1 MDLSAFSKD
10 DFDPK
15 EWINKTFQCTEAKEN
30 KEEFATT
37 IVAKLQSFIQEV
49 NISLEK
55 TAEQVNQNIPRIARE
70 IEIMQNEAKLLQQ
83 QMSSVKGDV
92 MKVEYDSSQSMQVL
106 LQIDHVKSCM
116 QEASKALREADN
128 WTTLSADVEEVFE
141 SGDINTIATKLV
153 GMQNSLEILADVPD
167 YHQRCMRLESLKDR
181 LEVMISPRLIAA
193 FNTQSIVSD
202 VGLMY
207 MKIFKDIKRL
217 NTLQK
222 HYHTFQK
229 EQLLQQWKQ
238 IVESD
243 PDETVMDWLNNFND
257 LLLSTWHSQMAC
269 VQQLLPDIPAVQVLS
284 ELFVDVLTNLD
295 PSLTFCI
302 DAGMKLQSNQLQCLI
317 ELKQITDRLA
327 KSLEI
332 SIHAIDPKF
341 LNDAYLIL
349 LVKTI
354 YAPYRPHIEK
364 YDYLEEQQLLSSL
377 KSLAL
382 SEDLEDSV
390 QILGDSLSKIFCL
403 IQEAE
408 SRCQQLTQG
417 SGYVSFLRALE
428 GSISEYAGHFRCLLR
443 LFKNNMQS
451 EKGIADSWSLF
462 QQSLQATQVIG
473 EALMQLEGL
482 QVLFIGNIREVGRK
496 LGYYSPTEENSVNP
510 FHAYDDVL
518 LSASAKRE
526 LQQMINML
534 QEEKAASPLKK
545 SLSTFKKLCID
556 AGSLISDLVL
566 KQAQVHLQKVPYLK
580 IWSEDSTGSVVADLP
595 DFSLSPQ
602 EYITE
607 VGQYLMTIPQHIE
620 PFILRDNPGLHT
632 ALKNCNLPQEL
643 EQDTTSNV
651 ADYLLECLA
660 RRITDCYCENILKI
674 SNLKNNAA
682 NQLVTDISYF
692 CDVLDDL
699 GLTPSPDLQ
708 NLLALLK
715 AKPDKFESEAK
726 NKPPLI
732 VRKVSAMRK
741 LRVQ

>member
-15 EWINKTFQCTEAKEN
+15 EWINKTFQCAEAKEN

-70 IEIMQNEAKLLQQ
+70 IEVMQNEAKLLQQ

-92 MKVEYDSSQSMQVL
+92 MKVEYDSSQSMQAL

-153 GMQNSLEILADVPD
+153 GMQSSLEILADVPD

-229 EQLLQQWKQ
+229 VKTWL
-238 IVESD
+238 D
-243 PDETVMDWLNNFND
+243 NDECVSIPNFD
-257 LLLSTWHSQMAC
+257 CC
-269 VQQLLPDIPAVQVLS
+269 VQFKRPGHRAAGVAIYHKQNNSLVVTPHLDIIYHQTS
-284 ELFVDVLTNLD
+284 GLD
-295 PSLTFCI
+295 S
-302 DAGMKLQSNQLQCLI
+302 
-317 ELKQITDRLA
+317 
-327 KSLEI
+327 
-332 SIHAIDPKF
+332 
-341 LNDAYLIL
+341 
-349 LVKTI
+349 
-354 YAPYRPHIEK
+354 
-364 YDYLEEQQLLSSL
+364 
-377 KSLAL
+377 
-382 SEDLEDSV
+382 
-390 QILGDSLSKIFCL
+390 
-403 IQEAE
+403 
-408 SRCQQLTQG
+408 
-417 SGYVSFLRALE
+417 
-428 GSISEYAGHFRCLLR
+428 
-443 LFKNNMQS
+443 
-451 EKGIADSWSLF
+451 
-462 QQSLQATQVIG
+462 
-473 EALMQLEGL
+473 
-482 QVLFIGNIREVGRK
+482 
-496 LGYYSPTEENSVNP
+496 
-510 FHAYDDVL
+510 
-518 LSASAKRE
+518 
-526 LQQMINML
+526 
-534 QEEKAASPLKK
+534 
-545 SLSTFKKLCID
+545 
-556 AGSLISDLVL
+556 
-566 KQAQVHLQKVPYLK
+566 
-580 IWSEDSTGSVVADLP
+580 
-595 DFSLSPQ
+595 
-602 EYITE
+602 
-607 VGQYLMTIPQHIE
+607 
-620 PFILRDNPGLHT
+620 
-632 ALKNCNLPQEL
+632 
-643 EQDTTSNV
+643 TSNV

-674 SNLKNNAA
+674 SHLKNNAS

-715 AKPDKFESEAK
+715 VKPDKFDSEAR

-741 LRVQ
+741 VRVQ

>member
-15 EWINKTFQCTEAKEN
+15 EWINKTFQCAEAKEN

-70 IEIMQNEAKLLQQ
+70 IEVMQNEAKLLQQ
-83 QMSSVKGDV
+83 QMSNVKGDV

-229 EQLLQQWKQ
+229 EQLLKQWKQ
-238 IVESD
+238 TVESD

-341 LNDAYLIL
+341 LNDAYLVL

-408 SRCQQLTQG
+408 SRCHQLTQG

-428 GSISEYAGHFRCLLR
+428 GFMSEYAGHFRCLLR
-443 LFKNNMQS
+443 LFRNNMQS
-451 EKGIADSWSLF
+451 EKGIADSWSIF
-462 QQSLQATQVIG
+462 QQSLHATQVIG

-482 QVLFIGNIREVGRK
+482 QVLYIGNIREVGRK

-518 LSASAKRE
+518 LSISAKRE

-534 QEEKAASPLKK
+534 QEEKTASPLKR
-545 SLSTFKKLCID
+545 SLSIFKKLCID

-580 IWSEDSTGSVVADLP
+580 IWSEDSCGSVVADLP

-632 ALKNCNLPQEL
+632 ALKNCNLPNEL
-643 EQDTTSNV
+643 EQDSTSNV

-674 SNLKNNAA
+674 SNLKNNAS

-715 AKPDKFESEAK
+715 AKPDKFESEAR

>member
-15 EWINKTFQCTEAKEN
+15 EWINKTFLSMDVKEN

-37 IVAKLQSFIQEV
+37 IVAKLQSLIQEV

-70 IEIMQNEAKLLQQ
+70 IEIMQNEARILQQ
-83 QMSSVKGDV
+83 QMNSVKGDV

-181 LEVMISPRLIAA
+181 LEVMISPQLIAA

-229 EQLLQQWKQ
+229 EQLIQQWKQ

-243 PDETVMDWLNNFND
+243 PDETIMDWLNNFND
-257 LLLSTWHSQMAC
+257 LLLSTWHSQITVC
-269 VQQLLPDIPAVQVLS
+269 QQLLPDIPAVQVLA
-284 ELFVDVLTNLD
+284 ELLVDVLTNLD
-295 PSLTFCI
+295 PSLSFCI

-332 SIHAIDPKF
+332 SIHAIEPKF
-341 LNDAYLIL
+341 LNDVHLVL

-364 YDYLEEQQLLSSL
+364 YDNLEEQQLLSSL
-377 KSLAL
+377 KTLAL

-390 QILGDSLSKIFCL
+390 RILGDSLSKIFCL

-417 SGYVSFLRALE
+417 CGYISFLRALE
-428 GSISEYAGHFRCLLR
+428 GFISEYAGHFRCLLR
-443 LFKNNMQS
+443 LFRNSMQS
-451 EKGIADSWSLF
+451 GKGASDSWSLF

-473 EALMQLEGL
+473 EALMQLESL
-482 QVLFIGNIREVGRK
+482 QMLYIGNIREVGRK

-534 QEEKAASPLKK
+534 QEEKNASPMKK
-545 SLSTFKKLCID
+545 SLSSFKKLCTD
-556 AGSLISDLVL
+556 AGSLVSDLVL
-566 KQAQVHLQKVPYLK
+566 KQAQLHLQKVPYLK
-580 IWSEDSTGSVVADLP
+580 IWSEDAGSFVADLP
-595 DFSLSPQ
+595 EFSLTPQ

-632 ALKNCNLPQEL
+632 ALKNCNMPHGL
-643 EQDTTSNV
+643 EQDNSSNV

-660 RRITDCYCENILKI
+660 RRITDCYYENILKI
-674 SNLKNNAA
+674 SHLKNNAA
-682 NQLVTDISYF
+682 SQLVTDISYF

-699 GLTPSPDLQ
+699 GLTPSSDLQ

-715 AKPDKFESEAK
+715 SKPDTFELEAK

>member
-1 MDLSAFSKD
+1 ML
-10 DFDPK
+10 
-15 EWINKTFQCTEAKEN
+15 
-30 KEEFATT
+30 
-37 IVAKLQSFIQEV
+37 
-49 NISLEK
+49 
-55 TAEQVNQNIPRIARE
+55 
-70 IEIMQNEAKLLQQ
+70 
-83 QMSSVKGDV
+83 KGDV
-92 MKVEYDSSQSMQVL
+92 KRVEYDSSQSMQVL

-181 LEVMISPRLIAA
+181 LEVMISPQLIAA

-229 EQLLQQWKQ
+229 EQLLKQWKQ
-238 IVESD
+238 IVETD
-243 PDETVMDWLNNFND
+243 PDETIMDWLNNFND
-257 LLLSTWHSQMAC
+257 LLLSTWHSQMTC
-269 VQQLLPDIPAVQVLS
+269 CQQLLPDIPAVQVLS

-302 DAGMKLQSNQLQCLI
+302 DAGMRLHSSQLQCLI

-332 SIHAIDPKF
+332 SIHAIEAKFFNDPH
-341 LNDAYLIL
+341 LIL

-377 KSLAL
+377 KALAL

-390 QILGDSLSKIFCL
+390 RILGDSLSKVFCL

-408 SRCQQLTQG
+408 SRCHQLTQG
-417 SGYVSFLRALE
+417 CGYVSFLRALE
-428 GSISEYAGHFRCLLR
+428 GFISEYAGHFRCLLR
-443 LFKNNMQS
+443 LFRNHMRPDRNS
-451 EKGIADSWSLF
+451 TDNWTVF
-462 QQSLQATQVIG
+462 QQSLHATQVIG

-482 QVLFIGNIREVGRK
+482 QVLYIGNVQEIGRK

-510 FHAYDDVL
+510 FHAYDDIL
-518 LSASAKRE
+518 LSISAKRE

-534 QEEKAASPLKK
+534 QEDKSASPLKK
-545 SLSTFKKLCID
+545 SLQTFRKLCTD

-566 KQAQVHLQKVPYLK
+566 QQAQVHLQKVPYLK
-580 IWSEDSTGSVVADLP
+580 VWSEDAGSAVVADLP
-595 DFSLSPQ
+595 EFSLTPQ

-632 ALKNCNLPQEL
+632 ALKNCNMPHGL
-643 EQDTTSNV
+643 EQDNSSNV
-651 ADYLLECLA
+651 ADFFWRLSWRKRQL
-660 RRITDCYCENILKI
+660 ENILKNI
-674 SNLKNNAA
+674 
-682 NQLVTDISYF
+682 Y
-692 CDVLDDL
+692 
-699 GLTPSPDLQ
+699 
-708 NLLALLK
+708 
-715 AKPDKFESEAK
+715 
-726 NKPPLI
+726 
-732 VRKVSAMRK
+732 
-741 LRVQ
+741 